1 MIRNAKY
8 KILDQKTSYII
19 PDVAQLLF
27 KSEVTVRRYIKN
39 NQIKGWYKMGKE
51 WRIEKE
57 DLESFINEVKNKN
70 R

>member
-1 MIRNAKY
+1 M
-8 KILDQKTSYII
+8 DQKTFYII
-19 PDVAQLLF
+19 PDVAKLLF